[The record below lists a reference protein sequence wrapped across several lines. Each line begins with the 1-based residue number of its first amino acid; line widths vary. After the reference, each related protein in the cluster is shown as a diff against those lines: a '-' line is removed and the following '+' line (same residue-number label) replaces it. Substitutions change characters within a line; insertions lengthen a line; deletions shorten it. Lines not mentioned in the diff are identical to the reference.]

1 MTVKARKGKPMRS
14 ISSTKWRRGQGESF
28 IIQSDIPRSSVN
40 KDMYCERT
48 RQDGS

>member
-1 MTVKARKGKPMRS
+1 MTVKDGRGKPRRS
-14 ISSTKWRRGQGESF
+14 ISLAKQRRGQEESS
-28 IIQSDIPRSSVN
+28 IIQSDVPRSFVN